1 MIDLG
6 EVKKLR
12 KKFGVT
18 QKELASKAGV
28 TQAYIAKLENKQID
42 PKLSTFNKIL
52 NALEEL
58 RARMKKIQD
67 VMISPVI
74 FVHPKDK
81 VSDAITIMAR
91 YNISQLPVLRNGTPV
106 GSLSEKSLIKKL
118 GIGKICETPD
128 LTVSEIMDESF
139 PMISKEQSFIEVYT
153 LLKENQAVLIE
164 EMGRVVG
171 IITRAD
177 ILDKI

>member
-12 KKFGVT
+12 KKFGIT
-18 QKELASKAGV
+18 QKELALKAGV

-42 PKLSTFNKIL
+42 PKLSTLNKIL
-52 NALEEL
+52 NTLEEL
-58 RARMKKIQD
+58 RARMKKIED
-67 VMISPVI
+67 VMVSPVI

-81 VSDAITIMAR
+81 VTDAITIMAK
-91 YNISQLPVLRNGTPV
+91 YNISQLPVLSNGTPI
-106 GSLSEKSLIKKL
+106 GSLSEKSLVKKL
-118 GIGKICETPD
+118 GIGKICENPD
-128 LTVSEIMDESF
+128 LTVYEIMDESF
-139 PMISKEQSFIEVYT
+139 PVISKEQSFVEVYT

-164 EMGRVVG
+164 EKGKVVG